1 MLDYSNKDNRYLF
14 ITKYYRKDGN
24 IEIRYAN
31 GDERIVPDNPKNIE
45 IIEERMSEQ
54 VMYAL
59 ENKNNLRYLYLGM
72 GISLSALLIVG
83 NLYLKNVCNEE
94 LILFN
99 VITSLSSIG
108 AFAEYC
114 ARNKKLK
121 ELKKLQYYLENKVKL
136 NKRIK
141 DNNISTGL
149 SKKKQ
154 EFIENNEEVFDF
166 STIDNFTYKD
176 ILKIEENI
184 KREKILCFDYNTT
197 SKN

>member
-136 NKRIK
+136 NKKIK

-154 EFIENNEEVFDF
+154 EFIENNEDVFDF

-184 KREKILCFDYNTT
+184 KREKILSFDYNTT